1 MPNGVHSKIGDNAV
15 RISGGQK
22 QRLAIARALCK
33 KPECLMLDESTS
45 GLDIENEQKLIENLI
60 NIKSKMLIV
69 LVSHKKQTLEFCDEI
84 IDLDRM
90 N

>member
-1 MPNGVHSKIGDNAV
+1 
-15 RISGGQK
+15 
-22 QRLAIARALCK
+22 
-33 KPECLMLDESTS
+33 MLDESTS

>member
-33 KPECLMLDESTS
+33 AECLMLDESTS